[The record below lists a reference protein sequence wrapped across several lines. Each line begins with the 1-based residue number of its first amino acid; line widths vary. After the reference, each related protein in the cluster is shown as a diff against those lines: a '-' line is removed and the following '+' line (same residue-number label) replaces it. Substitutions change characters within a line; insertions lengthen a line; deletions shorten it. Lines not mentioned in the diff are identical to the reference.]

1 MVDQAKVRCENMP
14 ILLHDVFGRW
24 IALFARFGSVKTL
37 DDWHVEMYLLI
48 WRSLGFAQLDL
59 IWKKKNQKRTTLWSL
74 FQFDTNHM
82 FEM

>member
-1 MVDQAKVRCENMP
+1 MKTCQSYSMMF
-14 ILLHDVFGRW
+14 FGRW

-59 IWKKKNQKRTTLWSL
+59 IWKKKESETHYAVE
-74 FQFDTNHM
+74 F
-82 FEM
+82 

>member
-14 ILLHDVFGRW
+14 SLLHDVFGRW

-59 IWKKKNQKRTTLWSL
+59 IWKKKNQKRTTQLS
-74 FQFDTNHM
+74 FDL
-82 FEM
+82 ESVSI